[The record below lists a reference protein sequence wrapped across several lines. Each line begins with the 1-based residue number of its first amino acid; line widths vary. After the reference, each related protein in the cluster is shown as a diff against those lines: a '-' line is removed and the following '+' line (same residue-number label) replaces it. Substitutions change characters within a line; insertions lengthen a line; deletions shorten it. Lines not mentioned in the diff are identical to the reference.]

1 MWLKTPPAQA
11 GCCCYSQRPC
21 HFGPLVPCPDCSFHG
36 YLIYFPLSCL
46 TLLLIP
52 LKDLGNLWL
61 SHPTITSELVHSVY
75 PGPICPPLVCSR
87 WLCTKQSIW
96 LSFPLDYSVS
106 SFLSSILHLIY
117 SWSIYCWG
125 DVHNEY
131 PWAFIK
137 LGFEQFLFPLLV
149 LDVCWIWSL
158 AYVKLTFCQ
167 HLPHTNTSLSL
178 LNMLV

>member
-1 MWLKTPPAQA
+1 MVKNSTSSGW
-11 GCCCYSQRPC
+11 
-21 HFGPLVPCPDCSFHG
+21 
-36 YLIYFPLSCL
+36 
-46 TLLLIP
+46 LLLLFTKTLP
-52 LKDLGNLWL
+52 LWTSRSLPRLLFPWISDLFPIILL
-61 SHPTITSELVHSVY
+61 DFASHSSERLGQSPTITSELVHSVY